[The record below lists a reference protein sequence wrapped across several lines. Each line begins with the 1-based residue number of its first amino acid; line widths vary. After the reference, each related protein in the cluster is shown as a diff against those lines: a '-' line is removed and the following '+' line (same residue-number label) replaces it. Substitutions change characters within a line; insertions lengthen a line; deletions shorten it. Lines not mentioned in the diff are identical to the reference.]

1 MRNQRFE
8 NKKQE
13 RNTWHD
19 YNDNIAKK
27 HKMASHKNERN
38 WKNKLFKEDDDKIDD
53 NFFHFDDEN

>member
-38 WKNKLFKEDDDKIDD
+38 WKKQ
-53 NFFHFDDEN
+53 NFLKKMTTK